1 VFDYESLKKTASKL
15 IANFGADAVISR
27 KDGTGYDPASG
38 SLYHGVSVTF
48 TAKAVRAQFT
58 ISEKASSA
66 VQDSDIKMLVESGKG
81 VPEID
86 NTIKFDSISY
96 RIMDVTKVSPSGKDV
111 YYELHL
117 RA

>member
-1 VFDYESLKKTASKL
+1 MFDYESLKKTASKL
-15 IANFGADAVISR
+15 IANFGADAVVSR
-27 KDGTGYDPASG
+27 KDGTGYDPSSG

-48 TAKAVRAQFT
+48 TAKAAQFT

-96 RIMDVTKVSPSGKDV
+96 RIMDVTKVSPSGTDV

-117 RA
+117 RS